1 MCASEGFEF
10 FALSLNHISQ
20 NSVST
25 AKDIIQSETSNIAG
39 QFQPGGEKDKNN
51 PSKTYVIFA
60 DSLDSSIFKNEP
72 YLENFPSL
80 KTLFQNSLFFE
91 NFTSSGFWT
100 FPCLHSLQTGISP
113 KYSSSFLKLEPFKK
127 LKYQN
132 KCMTLDSNSNI
143 FDIFCYSAYCLSE
156 INSKSLTRLMRD
168 AGIRTASIKSSSK
181 HSHYWNLQEG
191 VDIAIENSTID
202 LIPYHLKQI
211 KDQFEDKLGVLF
223 IDIDTLHRGP
233 LFYKKEGVNWIVDE
247 LDFINKKQSK
257 KNRLL
262 GIRDTSFN
270 ETARELSQI
279 KKVDLILE
287 EILQQ
292 TTEQDT
298 IILFSDNGSQNQ
310 PRTIPKTINFIPGS
324 SATVEKIWRPTLL
337 VRSNKHIS
345 KAGTQIELVSTS
357 DIFSIILHSCG
368 LHREADFKNG
378 YIDSI
383 LPPSLEERKSQGCR
397 YFWNTH

>member
-1 MCASEGFEF
+1 
-10 FALSLNHISQ
+10 
-20 NSVST
+20 
-25 AKDIIQSETSNIAG
+25 
-39 QFQPGGEKDKNN
+39 
-51 PSKTYVIFA
+51 
-60 DSLDSSIFKNEP
+60 
-72 YLENFPSL
+72 
-80 KTLFQNSLFFE
+80 
-91 NFTSSGFWT
+91 
-100 FPCLHSLQTGISP
+100 
-113 KYSSSFLKLEPFKK
+113 
-127 LKYQN
+127 
-132 KCMTLDSNSNI
+132 
-143 FDIFCYSAYCLSE
+143 
-156 INSKSLTRLMRD
+156 MRD

-310 PRTIPKTINFIPGS
+310 HRTIPKTINFIPGS

-383 LPPSLEERKSQGCR
+383 LPPSLGGRENRKVADTFGIHTENELIIEWVKRYEHAQGDYRAINMQGRRIKPIVELINDVEKECFSQIS
-397 YFWNTH
+397 